1 MPTKVNTKQ
10 KQQRR
15 SGAFDF
21 DDRIAVRAWIDD
33 VSRRVEDL
41 AAVADDAIR
50 PLARRKL
57 GRLEHRRLYREA
69 RRSLASLLAFAGG
82 GVAG

>member
-1 MPTKVNTKQ
+1 MPTKTNTKQ

-15 SGAFDF
+15 RRALDL
-21 DDRIAVRAWIDD
+21 DDRVAVRSWLDD
-33 VSRRVEDL
+33 VTGRVDDL
-41 AAVADDAIR
+41 AAIADDAIR

-69 RRSLASLLAFAGG
+69 RRSLASLLAVAGR
-82 GVAG
+82 GVAA

>member
-1 MPTKVNTKQ
+1 MPTRANTKQ
-10 KQQRR
+10 QQRR
-15 SGAFDF
+15 PCALDF
-21 DDRIAVRAWIDD
+21 NDRVAVLAWIND
-33 VSRRVEDL
+33 VTSRVDDL

-69 RRSLASLLAFAGG
+69 RRSLASLLELAGR
-82 GVAG
+82 GVAA